1 MKRTLVLGTIV
12 LFGALTT
19 AVVVA
24 GQAAPA
30 QGRGGAAIT
39 FPPMGMI
46 EKVSGNVYL
55 LTGEG
60 GNTAIFVA
68 AYGVVLVDTK
78 VENNG
83 QKILDQVRKVTD
95 KPITHIINTHTHF
108 DHTGSNQFFPATVE
122 IVVQENTAANMRKM
136 PVFQDPAN
144 KNGLP
149 DTTFKDKKTLLGG
162 KDAIDLY
169 YFGRA
174 HTNGDTFVVFRDA
187 KVMHAGDAFARKGE
201 GGVDPN
207 NGGSGVAWADTIT
220 KAAQSIKDVTTVIPG
235 HSTLMTWQDF
245 VDFGEFNR
253 LYVAHASASMKAGRT
268 AEEAMKSFAL
278 PEKLKGYI
286 LGGGRGGAAGNF
298 AVIYAELTKK

>member
-1 MKRTLVLGTIV
+1 MKRPLVLGTIV
-12 LFGALTT
+12 LFSALTT
-19 AVVVA
+19 AVVV
-24 GQAAPA
+24 GEQAAPA
-30 QGRGGAAIT
+30 QGRGGGGFT
-39 FPPMGMI
+39 FPPMGTI

-60 GNTAIFVA
+60 GNTAIYVA
-68 AYGVVLVDTK
+68 ANGVVLVDTK

-83 QKILDQVRKVTD
+83 QAILDQVRKVTD
-95 KPITHIINTHTHF
+95 KPITHIVNTHTHF

-122 IVVQENTAANMRKM
+122 IVVQQNTAANMRKM
-136 PVFQDPAN
+136 PVFQDAAN

-149 DTTFKDKKTLLGG
+149 DATFKDKKTLLGG

-169 YFGRA
+169 YFGPA
-174 HTNGDTFVVFRDA
+174 HTNGDAFVVFRDA

-207 NGGSGVAWADTIT
+207 NGGSGVAYADTIT
-220 KAAQSIKDVTTVIPG
+220 RAAQTIANVTTVIPG

-253 LYVAHASASMKAGRT
+253 LYLAHARASMKAGRT
-268 AEEAMKSFAL
+268 AEEAMKGFTL
-278 PEKLKGYI
+278 PAKFKGYI
-286 LGGGRGGAAGNF
+286 TGGGRGGPAGNF
-298 AVIYAELTKK
+298 AVIYSELQKN

>member
-1 MKRTLVLGTIV
+1 MKRKLVLGGIV
-12 LFGALTT
+12 LVGGLAT
-19 AVVVA
+19 AAVVA

-30 QGRGGAAIT
+30 QGRGGAAFT
-39 FPPMGMI
+39 FPPLGTI

-60 GNTAIFVA
+60 GNTAIYVA
-68 AYGVVLVDTK
+68 ANGVVLVDTK

-95 KPITHIINTHTHF
+95 KPITHIVNTHTHF

-136 PVFQDPAN
+136 PVFRDPAN
-144 KNGLP
+144 KNGLA
-149 DTTFKDKKTLLGG
+149 DTTFKDKKTVLSGA
-162 KDAIDLY
+162 DAIDLY

-278 PEKLKGYI
+278 PEKFKGYI